1 MGPVSPQTRQLFLPF
16 DAPEQLLSPDELF
29 QGEDSTLLLRTPED
43 RRVEW
48 KSPSYQP
55 RALGDYFSMWANT
68 APDGGL
74 VVLGIENDG
83 AVTGCKKL
91 NQMRINELERAGDTF
106 CPEARYDTK
115 RLEVQNAQ
123 GDADFLLL
131 FRVFYRRDKVVKTT
145 KGTAFVRRGSSK
157 RELSDEEI
165 RELSIDKGQLD
176 IEQEPA
182 PFSFP
187 VDFDTGLIEAFCN
200 AFRASRNLS
209 NGRSQE
215 EILELRHLGKRTSD
229 GFVPNTACA
238 LLFAKDPRTHFP
250 GCRMRF
256 MRFEGEHEGVGDR
269 FNVIKDI
276 WIEGPVP
283 RQLLEAET
291 ILDGQL
297 RDFSRLGA
305 DGKFYTAP
313 EYPKSAWYEALV
325 NACVHRSYGLRHMHI
340 TIKMFD
346 DRLEVES
353 PGGFPPLVNPENIY
367 ETQHSRNPHL
377 MDAMYYLD
385 FVKIANEGTRRMRTT
400 MQEMGL
406 PLPEFKQRQKNHSA
420 VLVTL
425 RNDSKHRRVWLDSDA
440 ASIVGEAIFRG
451 LSQEERRII
460 NWVAENRRI
469 NVSQAQR
476 LTSRSWQKARGIL
489 MGLAERGLLERV
501 AREDLERDPKA
512 HFVLANG
519 PGARVG
525 QENGESNR
533 S

>member
-1 MGPVSPQTRQLFLPF
+1 MGSSFLQTQQLFLPF

-29 QGEDSTLLLRTPED
+29 HQGDSNLLIRTPED
-43 RRVEW
+43 RRIERKAAAV
-48 KSPSYQP
+48 QP
-55 RALGDYFSMWANT
+55 RALGDYLSMWANT

-74 VVLGIENDG
+74 VVVGIENDG
-83 AVTGCKKL
+83 KVSGCMKL
-91 NQMRINELERAGDTF
+91 SQSQINNLERTGDTF
-106 CPEARYDTK
+106 CPDARYETK
-115 RLEVQNAQ
+115 RVETRNAE
-123 GDADFLLL
+123 GEADFVLV

-145 KGTAFVRRGSSK
+145 KGRAFVRRGSSK

-176 IEQEPA
+176 IEQEPV
-182 PFSFP
+182 PFSYP
-187 VDFDTGLIEAFCN
+187 ADFDDGLVNAFCT

-209 NGRSQE
+209 NGRSEE

-229 GFVPNTACA
+229 GFLPNTACA
-238 LLFAKDPRTHFP
+238 LLFGKDPRAHFP

-256 MRFEGEHEGVGDR
+256 MRFEGEREGVGDR

-297 RDFSRLGA
+297 RDFSRLGP

-313 EYPKSAWYEALV
+313 EYPKPAWYEALV

-353 PGGFPPLVNPENIY
+353 PGGFPPLVNSENIY
-367 ETQHSRNPHL
+367 DTQHSRNPHL

-385 FVKIANEGTRRMRTT
+385 FVKIANEGTRRMRTM

-406 PLPEFKQRQKNHSA
+406 PLPEFKQHQKNQAS

-425 RNDSKHRRVWLDSDA
+425 RNNAKHRRVWLDADA
-440 ASIVGEAIFRG
+440 TSIVGEAIFQG

-460 NWVAENRRI
+460 NWVAENTRI
-469 NVSQAQR
+469 NVSQAAR
-476 LTSRSWQKARGIL
+476 LTDRSWHTAKKIL
-489 MGLAERGLLERV
+489 MRLTERGLLEHV
-501 AREDLERDPKA
+501 VREHLDRDSKA

-519 PGARVG
+519 TRPDND
-525 QENGESNR
+525 QETVP
-533 S
+533 

>member
-1 MGPVSPQTRQLFLPF
+1 
-16 DAPEQLLSPDELF
+16 
-29 QGEDSTLLLRTPED
+29 
-43 RRVEW
+43 
-48 KSPSYQP
+48 
-55 RALGDYFSMWANT
+55 
-68 APDGGL
+68 
-74 VVLGIENDG
+74 
-83 AVTGCKKL
+83 
-91 NQMRINELERAGDTF
+91 
-106 CPEARYDTK
+106 
-115 RLEVQNAQ
+115 
-123 GDADFLLL
+123 
-131 FRVFYRRDKVVKTT
+131 
-145 KGTAFVRRGSSK
+145 
-157 RELSDEEI
+157 
-165 RELSIDKGQLD
+165 
-176 IEQEPA
+176 
-182 PFSFP
+182 
-187 VDFDTGLIEAFCN
+187 
-200 AFRASRNLS
+200 
-209 NGRSQE
+209 
-215 EILELRHLGKRTSD
+215 
-229 GFVPNTACA
+229 
-238 LLFAKDPRTHFP
+238 
-250 GCRMRF
+250 
-256 MRFEGEHEGVGDR
+256 MRFEGEREGVGDR

-283 RQLLEAET
+283 RQLVEAET

-297 RDFSRLGA
+297 RDFSRLGP

-313 EYPKSAWYEALV
+313 EYPKPAWYEALV

-406 PLPEFKQRQKNHSA
+406 PLPEFKQRQTNHSS

-440 ASIVGEAIFRG
+440 TSIVGEAIFQG

-476 LTSRSWQKARGIL
+476 LTSRGWQKARRIL

-519 PGARVG
+519 PGARAG
-525 QENGESNR
+525 QENGDPNR